1 MNTAQARNVSV
12 MVDELAERPAT
23 VDAFEMW
30 VARNRPGMSLE
41 RKEGGGYESTAL
53 QAEWL
58 AFAAGWAFRGMLP

>member
-1 MNTAQARNVSV
+1 MSTAQTHSVSA
-12 MVDELAERPAT
+12 MVDALTKRPAT
-23 VDAFEMW
+23 VDAFETW

-41 RKEGGGYESTAL
+41 RKEGGVYASTAL

>member
-1 MNTAQARNVSV
+1 MNTTQVRNVLA
-12 MVDELAERPAT
+12 MVDELTPRPAT
-23 VDAFEMW
+23 ADVFETW

-41 RKEGGGYESTAL
+41 RKEGGGYASTAL